1 MIVLTLV
8 ISELNDFRAFEILLV
23 KSAQMFKRKLWKL
36 IFKNVSLKLEEIRS
50 LWLAF
55 LVFL

>member
-8 ISELNDFRAFEILLV
+8 ISESNDFHAFEILFV

-36 IFKNVSLKLEEIRS
+36 IFKNVS
-50 LWLAF
+50 
-55 LVFL
+55 